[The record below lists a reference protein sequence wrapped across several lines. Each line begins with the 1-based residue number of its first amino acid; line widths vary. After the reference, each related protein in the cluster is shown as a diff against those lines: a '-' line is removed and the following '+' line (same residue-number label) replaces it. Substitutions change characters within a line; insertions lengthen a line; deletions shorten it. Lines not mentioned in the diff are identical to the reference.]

1 MELNEF
7 TNMSILLKE
16 ASPPFHVETLLLAM
30 DSLVQ
35 DFCFKSRSSPWA
47 MSAENYLD
55 LNDGLQSLS
64 NTLCRVYRTHGDHL
78 RELGQASL
86 PEELQKIQEE
96 TAALKQQLQDQED
109 TRKSL
114 LQSRDTLAE
123 LRKQADQLR
132 KDQEELE
139 RNNDQ
144 IRIID
149 LPALKSTNQDL
160 EKEKELLEQEL
171 NNAKSQEKELRSK
184 AEAAAR
190 KKQELD
196 GKINAH
202 KLLLTQLANVDA
214 QIQTADANLL
224 NAQTAL
230 TAATQK
236 RDQLLAQLR
245 AVNNAAAMRQ
255 SQSKALTDQLTTAR
269 TEQDQAQKA
278 FDALNTSLTEARKKT
293 QNLRDE
299 LGKTNDSIA
308 DEQREA
314 EGLQQQIDDAKKLL
328 QDQKNE
334 VYSLQGDL
342 ERETKLNESY
352 RINTLEPAQK
362 ELQATEVVRGQQ
374 QQENLRLKGEQER
387 LNEKLSNIR
396 NEIILLENDT
406 ERLNRKINAANDEL
420 TVKTDEYNQTKTRLQ
435 EIDALIASRAN
446 ASEEMKKEIADKEQL
461 LANDDPVDMQAWYD
475 SKNKELEEKRTKI
488 EELKGK
494 LDQQKEELDQQ
505 KEELDQAQE
514 KHDGLLGKK
523 IALDRKT
530 QALNQKLSKLQEDQ
544 IEERYD
550 ALLANTEV
558 LDHIRTR
565 ILNASKSIGVSDSD
579 IPAVLKNDLTEVSN
593 TLMKL
598 RSAITDYTSQLEKT
612 ISGK

>member
-1 MELNEF
+1 MELKDF
-7 TNMSILLKE
+7 TNMRILLEE
-16 ASPPFHVETLLLAM
+16 ASPPFRVEMLLLAM

-35 DFCFKSRSSPWA
+35 DFCFKSRCSPWA
-47 MSAENYLD
+47 MSAENYQD
-55 LNDGLQSLS
+55 LNDSLQSLS
-64 NTLCRVYRTHGDHL
+64 NTLCRIYATHGDRL

-184 AEAAAR
+184 AETAAR

-202 KLLLTQLANVDA
+202 NQLLTQLADVNA
-214 QIQTADANLL
+214 QIQTANTNLL

-230 TAATQK
+230 TAATQN

-245 AVNNAAAMRQ
+245 AANNAAAMRQ
-255 SQSKALTDQLTTAR
+255 SQSKALTDQLTTANA
-269 TEQDQAQKA
+269 EQDQAQKA
-278 FDALNTSLTEARKKT
+278 FDALNTRLTEAKDQT
-293 QNLRDE
+293 QKLRDE

-314 EGLQQQIDDAKKLL
+314 VGLQQQIDDAKKLL

-342 ERETKLNESY
+342 ERETKLNEDY

-362 ELQATEVVRGQQ
+362 ELQAAENVREQQ

-387 LNEKLSNIR
+387 LNEKLLKIK
-396 NEIILLENDT
+396 NEIILREGDT
-406 ERLNRKINAANDEL
+406 EKLKRKIGAANGEL
-420 TVKTDEYNQTKTRLQ
+420 TEKTTEYNNTKSELQ
-435 EIDALIASRAN
+435 KIDALRQRFGGNEAEDRRQGTA
-446 ASEEMKKEIADKEQL
+446 A
-461 LANDDPVDMQAWYD
+461 
-475 SKNKELEEKRTKI
+475 
-488 EELKGK
+488 GK
-494 LDQQKEELDQQ
+494 
-505 KEELDQAQE
+505 
-514 KHDGLLGKK
+514 
-523 IALDRKT
+523 
-530 QALNQKLSKLQEDQ
+530 
-544 IEERYD
+544 
-550 ALLANTEV
+550 
-558 LDHIRTR
+558 
-565 ILNASKSIGVSDSD
+565 
-579 IPAVLKNDLTEVSN
+579 
-593 TLMKL
+593 
-598 RSAITDYTSQLEKT
+598 
-612 ISGK
+612 

>member
-64 NTLCRVYRTHGDHL
+64 NTLCRVYRTHGDRL

-114 LQSRDTLAE
+114 LRSRDTLAE

-132 KDQEELE
+132 NVREELE

-144 IRIID
+144 IRSID

-202 KLLLTQLANVDA
+202 NQLLTQLANVDA
-214 QIQTADANLL
+214 QIQTANTNLL

-230 TAATQK
+230 TAATQN

-245 AVNNAAAMRQ
+245 AANNAAAMRQ

-269 TEQDQAQKA
+269 AEQDQAQKS
-278 FDALNTSLTEARKKT
+278 FDALNTSLTEAKDQT
-293 QNLRDE
+293 QKLRDE

-342 ERETKLNESY
+342 ERETKLNEDY

-362 ELQATEVVRGQQ
+362 ELKAAEDVREQQ
-374 QQENLRLKGEQER
+374 QQENDRLKREQES
-387 LNEKLSNIR
+387 LNTELLNIKS
-396 NEIILLENDT
+396 EIILRENDT
-406 ERLNRKINAANDEL
+406 EGLNRKINAANDEL

-446 ASEEMKKEIADKEQL
+446 ASVEMKQKIADKEQL
-461 LANDDPVDMQAWYD
+461 LANDDPVDMRAWYD
-475 SKNKELEEKRTKI
+475 ARNEELEEKRAKI

-494 LDQQKEELDQQ
+494 LGQQ

-523 IALDRKT
+523 IVLDRKT

-598 RSAITDYTSQLEKT
+598 RSAITDYTNQLEKT